1 MIHPLR
7 KPAAVAPIGGAAATP
22 FERSRVG
29 AVSASVVQETGVV
42 EEWGAGLAAVRTPSG
57 VCGARRAVSCLVE
70 PEVGDR
76 VLVATDE
83 EGQAFVLA
91 VLERR
96 AGAALRLG
104 AEADVTWHVPGGRF
118 SVAAARGIDLVTAGE
133 AAVAAG
139 ALKVTAADAKLRLDE
154 VSFLGRL
161 VQAQAETVKLVAGA
175 LDHTL
180 ERFWQ
185 RVKRSYRFV
194 AEQDHVR
201 AGHLDYAA
209 KENAHLRGKNTL
221 LTAQQ
226 LVKVDAG
233 QVHLG

>member
-7 KPAAVAPIGGAAATP
+7 KPLP
-22 FERSRVG
+22 
-29 AVSASVVQETGVV
+29 ASPVVQETGVV
-42 EEWGAGLAAVRTPSG
+42 EEWTPAAAAVRTPSG
-57 VCGARRAVSCLVE
+57 VVHARRAVSCLVE
-70 PEVGDR
+70 PEAGDR
-76 VLVATDE
+76 VLLATDE

-91 VLERR
+91 VLTRR
-96 AGAALRLG
+96 PGAAVRLG
-104 AEADVTWHVPGGRF
+104 AEGDVTWSLPQGRF
-118 SVAAARGIDLVTAGE
+118 SVAAAQGVGLATAGE
-133 AAVAAG
+133 ASIAA
-139 ALKVTAADAKLRLDE
+139 ATLRVTAADAALHLDE

-161 VQAQAETVKLVAGA
+161 VHAQVETLKLVASA
-175 LDHTL
+175 LDQTL
-180 ERFWQ
+180 ERFWH

-209 KENAHLRGKNTL
+209 KENAHVRGRNTL
-221 LTAQQ
+221 VTAEQ

>member
-7 KPAAVAPIGGAAATP
+7 KPGPAARAAA
-22 FERSRVG
+22 
-29 AVSASVVQETGVV
+29 VVQETGTVAA
-42 EEWGAGLAAVRTPSG
+42 WSAGTAAVHTRDGVRT
-57 VCGARRAVSCLVE
+57 ARRAVSCLVE
-70 PEVGDR
+70 PAVGDR
-76 VLVATDE
+76 VLVASDE

-91 VLERR
+91 VLERQP
-96 AGAALRLG
+96 GAEVRLG
-104 AEADVTWHVPGGRF
+104 AEGDVTWTLPGGRF
-118 SVAAARGIDLVTAGE
+118 SVAAAQGIGLATAGE
-133 AAVAAG
+133 AKLAAG
-139 ALKVTAADAKLRLDE
+139 ALRVTAADTALHLDQ

-161 VQAQAETVKLVAGA
+161 VQAQAETVKLVANA
-175 LDHTL
+175 LDQTL
-180 ERFWQ
+180 ERFWH

-221 LTAQQ
+221 VTAEQ

>member
-7 KPAAVAPIGGAAATP
+7 KPAP
-22 FERSRVG
+22 
-29 AVSASVVQETGVV
+29 ASPVVQATGVV
-42 EEWGAGLAAVRTPSG
+42 EEWSAGAAAVRTPSG
-57 VCGARRAVSCLVE
+57 ALRARRAVSCLVE
-70 PEVGDR
+70 PEAGDR

-91 VLERR
+91 VLERQ
-96 AGAALRLG
+96 AGAAVRLG
-104 AEADVTWHVPGGRF
+104 AEGDVTWSLPQGRF
-118 SVAAARGIDLVTAGE
+118 SVAAAQGIGLATAGQ
-133 AAVAAG
+133 ATVAAA
-139 ALKVTAADAKLRLDE
+139 ALRVTAADAGLHLDK

-161 VQAQAETVKLVAGA
+161 VHAQAETVKLVAGA
-175 LDHTL
+175 LDQTL
-180 ERFWQ
+180 ERFWH

-209 KENAHLRGKNTL
+209 KENAHVRGKNTL
-221 LTAQQ
+221 VTAEQ

>member
-7 KPAAVAPIGGAAATP
+7 KPAPAAEAPT
-22 FERSRVG
+22 VL
-29 AVSASVVQETGVV
+29 QETGTI
-42 EEWGAGLAAVRTPSG
+42 ESCEAGAAAVRTPSG
-57 VCGARRAVSCLVE
+57 LRGARRAVSCLVE

-76 VLVATDE
+76 VLAATDE
-83 EGQAFVLA
+83 EGQTWVLA

-104 AEADVTWHVPGGRF
+104 AEGDVAWNVPGGAFTVASRGGI
-118 SVAAARGIDLVTAGE
+118 SLATAGVATVAAA
-133 AAVAAG
+133 
-139 ALKVTAADAKLRLDE
+139 ALRVTAAEGGLHLDK

-161 VQAQAETVKLVAGA
+161 VEAQAETVKLVAGA
-175 LDHTL
+175 LDQTL
-180 ERFWQ
+180 ERLWH

-209 KENAHLRGKNTL
+209 QESAHLRGKNTL
-221 LTAQQ
+221 VTAEQ
-226 LVKVDAG
+226 LVKVDGG

>member
-7 KPAAVAPIGGAAATP
+7 KPTPAVEP
-22 FERSRVG
+22 RVT
-29 AVSASVVQETGVV
+29 QETGVV
-42 EEWGAGLAAVRTPSG
+42 EVCDGGVVAVRTP
-57 VCGARRAVSCLVE
+57 AELRYAQRAVSCLVE
-70 PEVGDR
+70 PEVEDR

-83 EGQAFVLA
+83 EGRTFVLA
-91 VLERR
+91 VLQRR

-104 AEADVTWHVPGGRF
+104 AEGDVAWHVPGGAF
-118 SVAAARGIDLVTAGE
+118 TVAARQGVSLATPGPAAVTAG
-133 AAVAAG
+133 
-139 ALKVTAADAKLRLDE
+139 ALQVTASEGTLHLDQ

-175 LDHTL
+175 LDQTL
-180 ERFWQ
+180 ERFWH

-194 AEQDHVR
+194 SEQDHVR

-221 LTAQQ
+221 VTAEQ